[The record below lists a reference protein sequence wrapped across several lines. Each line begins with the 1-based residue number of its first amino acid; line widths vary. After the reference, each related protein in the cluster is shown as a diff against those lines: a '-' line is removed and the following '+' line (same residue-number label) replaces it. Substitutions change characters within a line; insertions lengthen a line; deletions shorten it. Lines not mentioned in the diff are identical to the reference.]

1 MGKITGILVFPSRS
15 FIYPSDLKKGEQI
28 PVLLFLYCLYYGKY
42 LLFYVGAVLSKYVFG

>member
-28 PVLLFLYCLYYGKY
+28 PA
-42 LLFYVGAVLSKYVFG
+42 LLFYIVWTLIFFYYFMSVQF